1 MSKRITDNV
10 HLLKLLCTC
19 NNKQRLALI
28 DTLNKDQ
35 ILAICECVDNVLG
48 GNVQL
53 NKSTYNKIN
62 RKRNLLREIVKKKPT
77 QKRKKQALVQVGGAL
92 PALLIPAI
100 SLASSLIGS
109 LIG

>member
-1 MSKRITDNV
+1 MSKRITDNL
-10 HLLKLLCTC
+10 HLLNLLCTC

-28 DTLNKDQ
+28 ETLNKDQ

-48 GNVQL
+48 GNVEL
-53 NKSTYNKIN
+53 NKATFNEINKK
-62 RKRNLLREIVKKKPT
+62 RKLLREIVKKKPS
-77 QKRKKQALVQVGGAL
+77 QRKKKQALVQVGGAL

-100 SLASSLIGS
+100 SLVSSIIGS